1 MAAAQGGAPVSGI
14 MERTPR
20 ESPVL
25 EEGCW
30 TLRRGRSLLG
40 DGSFA
45 VSLYGWPRV
54 HGPRREGAAE
64 EKQLGSYES
73 EHSISRSTWPVRHE
87 KDTRL

>member
-25 EEGCW
+25 EEGCCC
-30 TLRRGRSLLG
+30 TAPRSQFVGRL
-40 DGSFA
+40 SFA

-54 HGPRREGAAE
+54 HGPRREGAVE

-87 KDTRL
+87 KDTRG